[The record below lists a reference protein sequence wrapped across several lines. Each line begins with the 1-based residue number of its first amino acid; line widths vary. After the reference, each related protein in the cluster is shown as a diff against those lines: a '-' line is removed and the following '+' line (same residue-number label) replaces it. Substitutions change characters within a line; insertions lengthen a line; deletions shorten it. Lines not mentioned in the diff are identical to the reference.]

1 MTHRAGARRAAFAG
15 DRLVAA
21 LARASWAPRGL
32 AHATARWIV
41 RGDDACLD
49 RLAEAAIE
57 AGDADIAAFL
67 RWTSS
72 VFSSSALRRI
82 ANRLAA
88 ALRQRDAA
96 RLLRIAQLVRDDR
109 GEIDPVLGAVILFHE
124 VRHLHQLRAAR
135 SGLDA
140 VLRLRSGAYDRAMS
154 PALKGDLALYEAR
167 LRHRLDDL
175 DGARAAL
182 GGAELTPGQDAAARD
197 LDAVMTCPADPEGAL
212 AILEKRFAVHG
223 ANAKESATLYAALLE
238 RMDRGA
244 EAEAFLEAWR
254 SDPGRSPMEAAEA
267 LPGLANIA
275 LARDCDAAK
284 NLLRAYWTAFGLDM
298 AFGPGPVS
306 IETLAPP
313 PPPLA
318 ATQPDFSEARVSVV
332 MTTYRSA
339 AHVGPAIASILAQS
353 WRDLE
358 LLVVDDASDDDTCDR
373 IEAIARSDPRVRL
386 IRRDCNAGTYVAK
399 NAGIAE
405 ARGAFVA
412 LCDSDDWWHPLHLE
426 RHLAVMLDRPA
437 LRFTSSAWVRMD
449 ETGRI
454 ALKPNGGYL
463 HFNPASTLFRAEVFR
478 EIGFFDA
485 VRVGADTEFVW
496 RLRQA
501 YGRDA
506 EVELREP
513 LAVGRLRSG
522 SLTQSGPGAYNA
534 NNFSPLRLSYWESWS
549 AWHRRCALEGRT
561 PHLPRRAPTDVA
573 DRAFPAPEEILP

>member
-15 DRLVAA
+15 DRLVAT
-21 LARASWAPRGL
+21 LARAPWAPREL
-32 AHATARWIV
+32 ARATARWIV
-41 RGDDACLD
+41 RRDDAFLD
-49 RLAEAAIE
+49 RLAEAAVE
-57 AGDADIAAFL
+57 AGDADIAVFL
-67 RWTSS
+67 RWTSR
-72 VFSSSALRRI
+72 VFSSSDLRRI

-96 RLLRIAQLVRDDR
+96 RLLRIAQVVRDDR

-140 VLRLRSGAYDRAMS
+140 VLRLRAGAYDGAMS

-182 GGAELTPGQDAAARD
+182 GGAELTPSQDAAARD

-212 AILEKRFAVHG
+212 EILEKRFALHG

-238 RMDRGA
+238 RLDRSA
-244 EAEAFLEAWR
+244 EAEAFLQAWR
-254 SDPGRSPMEAAEA
+254 SDPGRSPTEAAEA

-275 LARDCDAAK
+275 LARDCEAAK
-284 NLLRAYWTAFGLDM
+284 SLLRAYWAAFGLDM
-298 AFGPGPVS
+298 AFAPGPVS

-313 PPPLA
+313 RAPTRA
-318 ATQPDFSEARVSVV
+318 GWADARVSVV
-332 MTTYRSA
+332 MTTYRSS
-339 AHVGPAIASILAQS
+339 AHVGLAIASILAQS

-373 IEAIARSDPRVRL
+373 VEAIAQSDPRVRL
-386 IRRDCNAGTYVAK
+386 IRRDRNAGTYVAK

-437 LRFTSSAWVRMD
+437 LRFTSSAWIRMD
-449 ETGRI
+449 EAGRV

-496 RLRQA
+496 RLRHA
-501 YGRDA
+501 YGRNA

-513 LAVGRLRSG
+513 LAIGRLRSS

-549 AWHRRCALEGRT
+549 AWHRRCALEGRR
-561 PHLPRRAPTDVA
+561 PHLPRRAPTDVV